1 MAMKKKAPAK
11 KAAAK
16 NGASERA
23 QKAQSKRMNA
33 QTLSSWRN
41 AQPERGKEAT
51 SLRMSE
57 QFERNKGAVYSG
69 KETESGRFYST
80 GMMNKEMQKY
90 AASKAKKLKDAS
102 KQMKQGVTKSGGYSE
117 PLLGIQLRDLRGAKS
132 AKFKAEQAV
141 KKSGGSLSRNAR
153 GKTTKR
159 NAK

>member
-1 MAMKKKAPAK
+1 MAAK
-11 KAAAK
+11 KAAPK
-16 NGASERA
+16 KSGASDKA
-23 QKAQSKRMNA
+23 KKAQSRRMTA

-41 AQPERGKEAT
+41 AQPKRGQKAA
-51 SLRMSE
+51 SIRMEE

-80 GMMNKEMQKY
+80 GLMNKEMQKI
-90 AASKAKKLKDAS
+90 AARKAKELKDAS

-117 PLLGIQLRDLRGAKS
+117 PLLGIALRDLRGAKS

-141 KKSGGSLSRNAR
+141 KKTGGSLSRNAR